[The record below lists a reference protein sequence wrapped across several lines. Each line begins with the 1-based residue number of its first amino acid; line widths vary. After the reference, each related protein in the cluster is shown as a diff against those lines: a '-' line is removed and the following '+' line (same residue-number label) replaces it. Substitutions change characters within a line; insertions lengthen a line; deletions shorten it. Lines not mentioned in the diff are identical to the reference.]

1 MVAFDRD
8 HSYGIFRTRD
18 AVYVDRRGGAAR
30 DQFLVV
36 DDVHGRLHDRARIHG
51 RLCYFSSG
59 FVFRILIGP
68 CFRVHIQ
75 SIIVFLIVL
84 AAVVYIAANF
94 IRKHRPTKH
103 VGECKQECGC
113 GR

>member
-1 MVAFDRD
+1 M
-8 HSYGIFRTRD
+8 
-18 AVYVDRRGGAAR
+18 
-30 DQFLVV
+30 
-36 DDVHGRLHDRARIHG
+36 
-51 RLCYFSSG
+51 
-59 FVFRILIGP
+59 
-68 CFRVHIQ
+68 HIQ